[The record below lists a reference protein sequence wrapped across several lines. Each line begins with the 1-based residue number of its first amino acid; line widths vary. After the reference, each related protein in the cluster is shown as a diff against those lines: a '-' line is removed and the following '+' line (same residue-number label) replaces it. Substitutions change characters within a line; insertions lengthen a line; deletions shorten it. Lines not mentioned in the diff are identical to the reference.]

1 MIAGLDALKLLLL
14 NEWDPIGVRGA
25 AGAEDEYDSYA
36 FDIFAM
42 LKSGAGEDEIAA
54 YLDGVETEHMGL
66 RLRADR
72 NRAVARRAVA
82 IGRG

>member
-1 MIAGLDALKLLLL
+1 MIAGLEALKHLLLH
-14 NEWDPIGVRGA
+14 EWDPIGVRGA
-25 AGAEDEYDSYA
+25 PGAVDEYDGYA
-36 FDIFAM
+36 FDIFVM

-54 YLDGVETEHMGL
+54 YLDRAEAEHMGL

-72 NRAVARRAVA
+72 NRVVAQRAVA